1 MANSNIVQLIKQIAV
16 EAVNASKPCDYRTG
30 TVISINPLKIK
41 ISQTLTLDED
51 FLDLSRNVTNFETK
65 INGQITTV
73 ENELKVEEKVLMI
86 RKSGGQK
93 YAVIDRVVS

>member
-16 EAVNASKPCDYRTG
+16 EAVKAAKPCDYTIG
-30 TVISINPLKIK
+30 TVINTSPLKIK

-73 ENELKVEEKVLMI
+73 ENELKVGEKVLMI

>member
-16 EAVNASKPCDYRTG
+16 EAVEAAKPCDYRTG
-30 TVISINPLKIK
+30 VVTHTNPLEIK

-73 ENELKVEEKVLMI
+73 ENELKVGEKVLMI

>member
-16 EAVNASKPCDYRTG
+16 EAVKAAKPCDYRTG
-30 TVISINPLKIK
+30 VVTHTNPLEIK

-73 ENELKVEEKVLMI
+73 ENELKVGEKVLMI